1 MDGDKEYK
9 IEFKKI
15 LKHYQLWKV
24 AAQTTYR
31 WMKALGFQYEMQ
43 RKEYYAD
50 GREKPST
57 NAYCWCFCEQYLA
70 YEMQMFSW
78 VQMTL
83 EPAKEFKEQGVIVK
97 GNRYHYIDPLTNKKM
112 VEFHVDTSALLL
124 AVGNVSLE
132 DQSNFLLVAN
142 P

>member
-1 MDGDKEYK
+1 
-9 IEFKKI
+9 
-15 LKHYQLWKV
+15 
-24 AAQTTYR
+24 
-31 WMKALGFQYEMQ
+31 
-43 RKEYYAD
+43 
-50 GREKPST
+50 
-57 NAYCWCFCEQYLA
+57 
-70 YEMQMFSW
+70 
-78 VQMTL
+78 MTL